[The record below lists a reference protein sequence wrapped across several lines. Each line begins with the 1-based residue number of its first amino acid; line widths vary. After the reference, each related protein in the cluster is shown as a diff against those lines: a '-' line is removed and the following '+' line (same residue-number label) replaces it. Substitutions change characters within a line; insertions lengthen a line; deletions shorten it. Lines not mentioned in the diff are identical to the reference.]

1 MQSRRQSPEQ
11 QVPRPCLPLPLLGQA
26 RAGYTGIAAG
36 ALRLPSVGGAGARW
50 GQRECELSQPGNSSY
65 FQAAGAQKRATQEGQ
80 TGRVGPPGQS
90 CSPESEKQSCAQK
103 SMPSVVWGSFL
114 KSQLESSQ
122 CSGQDCLMGNA
133 PLGASES
140 QPHPASHAHNHLCK
154 EEGNLQAL
162 IRKTELLCF
171 PPDHLIFFIQFLRT
185 QLLKE
190 IK

>member
-1 MQSRRQSPEQ
+1 M
-11 QVPRPCLPLPLLGQA
+11 PLPLLVKPGLATPVLLQMLRDGQVWEVQV
-26 RAGYTGIAAG
+26 RAYLTGSA
-36 ALRLPSVGGAGARW
+36 
-50 GQRECELSQPGNSSY
+50 
-65 FQAAGAQKRATQEGQ
+65 
-80 TGRVGPPGQS
+80 GPPGQS
-90 CSPESEKQSCAQK
+90 PSPESEKQSYAQN
-103 SMPSVVWGSFL
+103 SMPSVV
-114 KSQLESSQ
+114 
-122 CSGQDCLMGNA
+122 
-133 PLGASES
+133 PLGLLSQVPAEEFSMLRTELPDGKCPHGGLES